1 MKDKERLSEKN
12 VETKMRL
19 LQVIQAT
26 FATTMKL
33 SARNDKEKNGR
44 TKMRPQHLTQ
54 SLMLLKL
61 ETKKLVANQ
70 FKKNYIGGLI
80 LMKFS
85 TSSKEVYRPNT
96 ER

>member
-33 SARNDKEKNGR
+33 SVQNDKEKNGK
-44 TKMRPQHLTQ
+44 TKRDH
-54 SLMLLKL
+54 
-61 ETKKLVANQ
+61 
-70 FKKNYIGGLI
+70 
-80 LMKFS
+80 
-85 TSSKEVYRPNT
+85 NT
-96 ER
+96 